1 MKKLFGLSN
10 EKTNKAIGTAI
21 ATQAASDA
29 SEALSDG
36 LQEAL
41 DAIPTS
47 LDAFVSNPGAL
58 FGGSGKKAKQ
68 FALGDFFN
76 QPVWQHPVV
85 VDLFLDA
92 YQARA
97 SLDDDDRSLQIKE
110 QTANATA
117 APAGSPNKDDT
128 AVRFSNT
135 QNDLGFFFFSFFL
148 LLTRS
153 STGTLFYL

>member
-29 SEALSDG
+29 SDALSDG
-36 LQEAL
+36 LQEAF

-47 LDAFVSNPGAL
+47 LDAFVSNPSAL
-58 FGGSGKKAKQ
+58 FGGSSSKKAKQ

-97 SLDDDDRSLQIKE
+97 SLDDDDRSLQISE
-110 QTANATA
+110 QTA
-117 APAGSPNKDDT
+117 APSPNKDDAT
-128 AVRFSNT
+128 VRFSLPT
-135 QNDLGFFFFSFFL
+135 FFFSF
-148 LLTRS
+148 
-153 STGTLFYL
+153 LFFSPSFTFARPSPLYRVTTADA